1 MFLVKTLRTKMI
13 ISALIPI
20 VLVLAGLTLIVLYS
34 YERVAQ
40 EGVKQRDAELARIS
54 ANRLS
59 EGLHQVCRILQEM
72 AVADDIQSM
81 KPARLQSALDKA
93 RPQLAVF
100 DAGVAVYDRQGANLS
115 QRQGMDFPIQSK
127 FNEAYGTLRP
137 VFSDVFKYP
146 GSGEDVILVG
156 VPIVTRDGRFNGLLA
171 GASTIKLSLLGG
183 LCAKVLE
190 LKAGRSGY
198 AYLVDGS
205 GRVIYHRHSSMIGRT
220 LKSILPVMRVTMG
233 ETGAVITEDQA
244 GEPIISGFASVPGT
258 G

>member
-1 MFLVKTLRTKMI
+1 MLLVKSLRTKTI

-20 VLVLAGLTLIVLYS
+20 VLVLAGAALIVHYS
-34 YERVAQ
+34 YERVARD
-40 EGVKQRDAELARIS
+40 GVKQRDAELARIS

-59 EGLHQVCRILQEM
+59 EGLHHACRILQDM

-81 KPARLQSALDKA
+81 EPVRLQSALDRA

-100 DAGVAVYDRQGANLS
+100 DAGVAVYDRAGANLS
-115 QRQGMDFPIQSK
+115 QRQGMDFPIKSK
-127 FNEAYGTLRP
+127 FDEAHGTLRP

-146 GSGEDVILVG
+146 GSSEDIILVG
-156 VPIVTRDGRFNGLLA
+156 VPIVGSDGSFKGLLA

-183 LCAKVLE
+183 LYARVLE

-205 GRVIYHRHSSMIGRT
+205 GRVIYHRYSSMIGRT
-220 LKSILPVMRVTMG
+220 LKSVLPVMQVTMG
-233 ETGAVITEDQA
+233 GD
-244 GEPIISGFASVPGT
+244 GRCYHRG
-258 G
+258 